1 MSADR
6 AHTTSLHRARGPED
20 HGTAGHGYTISFM
33 GANYVARQVGYRM
46 TGGWGQGD
54 RAASAHFAPLE
65 TFRAR
70 FAEIVADVRALGFEA
85 MDVWTSHLSPTWATP
100 SHLATARE
108 VLDEHG
114 LSVPSLGGWFG
125 STAEEF
131 EATCRIAEALGA
143 SVLGGS
149 TSLLEKDRARLI
161 SALEAGGLR
170 LGVEN
175 HPEKSPAALRERLGE
190 PNELIGVTVDTGWF
204 GTQGYDAAN
213 AIEELADV
221 LVYVHPKDVMAV
233 GAHET
238 CRFGAGIVPLQACV
252 AALQDVGYAGAL
264 CVEHEPEGF
273 DPTADV
279 LASKRLLESWL
290 VRP

>member
-20 HGTAGHGYTISFM
+20 YGTAGHGYTISFM

-70 FAEIVADVRALGFEA
+70 FAEIAADVRALGFEA
-85 MDVWTSHLSPTWATP
+85 MDVWTSHLA
-100 SHLATARE
+100 AARE

-131 EATCRIAEALGA
+131 EATCRIAEALGGDSA
-143 SVLGGS
+143 SLHLAS
-149 TSLLEKDRARLI
+149 WQEPN
-161 SALEAGGLR
+161 SA
-170 LGVEN
+170 VELA
-175 HPEKSPAALRERLGE
+175 PFGE
-190 PNELIGVTVDTGWF
+190 PYRPLGDFSEAKMRWGRGVHDLARAILEGRPHLATGE
-204 GTQGYDAAN
+204 QAAHVVE
-213 AIEELADV
+213 ILC
-221 LVYVHPKDVMAV
+221 AV
-233 GAHET
+233 SESVASGRGVAVRSSFTPPEP
-238 CRFGAGIVPLQACV
+238 FAEGV
-252 AALQDVGYAGAL
+252 AA
-264 CVEHEPEGF
+264 
-273 DPTADV
+273 
-279 LASKRLLESWL
+279 
-290 VRP
+290 